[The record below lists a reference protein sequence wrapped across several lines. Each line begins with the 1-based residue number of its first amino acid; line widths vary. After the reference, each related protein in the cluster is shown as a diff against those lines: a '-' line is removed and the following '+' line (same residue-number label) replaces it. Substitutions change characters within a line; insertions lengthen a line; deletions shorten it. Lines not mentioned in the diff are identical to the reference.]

1 MKTTTRYW
9 PMMLATLAL
18 ASPGNSE
25 SRREVKI
32 IPKPQTYHTHI
43 PKSARKG
50 KTPEELRK
58 MRQSIDDLTVIM
70 S

>member
-1 MKTTTRYW
+1 
-9 PMMLATLAL
+9 MMLATLAL

-32 IPKPQTYHTHI
+32 PKPQTYHTHI

-50 KTPEELRK
+50 KTYSEIAK
-58 MRQSIDDLTVIM
+58 MREDAS
-70 S
+70 